1 MITEQDTTRA
11 QIDKI
16 IESETFRT
24 SPVLR
29 RLFAFLSERSLSGKD
44 DAIKEYTIA
53 IDGLGKH
60 HSYDPQRDSTVRIQ
74 VGRLRQK
81 LAEYYRLEGS
91 GDPILIEIPK
101 GSFNLRCEKR
111 LQSGDAIRAPRFDP
125 GLGEAGPST
134 KPTLIHTWISEPFG
148 SHAKSPTT
156 LMLAVVLLASLVW
169 GAWATIQLSNE
180 RSAKATQASWSP
192 DIEQLWGPFVDPKRH
207 VLVSIASP
215 LYIGFQGEGVYRDLR
230 LDHWEDV
237 LKSKKIQAI
246 QKTLGMPQLV
256 PRYYY
261 TGFGDAEAAF
271 EVARLL
277 GARQSELS
285 VARSSELTWQQLA
298 DNNVISLGP
307 PRFFEDQ
314 LRSLSKQLEF
324 TMDSNGITNLHPRPG
339 EPVTLQDSYPSI
351 EKTGAATV
359 PDEGEIYVLVTSTP
373 GPLGKGEV
381 RSFSCNHNPGLYAA
395 MQWFTNPQFA
405 MVLVGKLKTASGS
418 VPRSF
423 QLVLDVQYKD
433 SVPTQVSYVMHREL
447 HIPAASQF
455 QGPK

>member
-1 MITEQDTTRA
+1 MITEQEAARL

-16 IESETFRT
+16 LESETFRT

-29 RLFAFLSERSLSGKD
+29 RLFAFLAEKSLCGEGET
-44 DAIKEYTIA
+44 IKEYTIA
-53 IDGLGKH
+53 IDGLGKP
-60 HSYDPQRDSTVRIQ
+60 HSYDPQQDSTVRIQ

-91 GDPILIEIPK
+91 GDSFQVEVPK

-111 LQSGDAIRAPRFDP
+111 RQTAESNRATRMGTGSGATEPEADTTPQPRPATDNFRS
-125 GLGEAGPST
+125 L
-134 KPTLIHTWISEPFG
+134 
-148 SHAKSPTT
+148 AKSPTT
-156 LMLAVVLLASLVW
+156 LALAALLVASLVW
-169 GAWATIQLSNE
+169 GAITTVQLSNE
-180 RSAKATQASWSP
+180 RSARAAQALWSP
-192 DIEQLWGPFVDPKRH
+192 EIEQLWGRFVDPKRH
-207 VLVSIASP
+207 VLVSMASP
-215 LYIGFQGEGVYRDLR
+215 LYIGFQGQGVYRDLT
-230 LDHWEDV
+230 LDHWDDV

-246 QKTLGMPQLV
+246 QKFLGSPRIV

-271 EVARLL
+271 EVARVL

-285 VARSSELTWQQLA
+285 VARSNELTWQQLA

-307 PRFFEDQ
+307 ARFFEDELQ
-314 LRSLSKQLEF
+314 GLSKDLEF
-324 TMDSNGITNLHPRPG
+324 SMDSRGITNLHPRPG
-339 EPVTLQDSYPSI
+339 EPVTLRDSYSSI
-351 EKTGAATV
+351 QDVQVTKV
-359 PDEGEIYVLVTSTP
+359 PDEGEIYVLITSTP

-381 RSFSCNHNPGLYAA
+381 RSFNCSHNPGLYAA

-405 MVLVGKLKTASGS
+405 KVLVDKLKTPSGN
-418 VPRSF
+418 VPHFF

-447 HIPAASQF
+447 HIPDATQD
-455 QGPK
+455 QGHP